1 MTLPAGSLPFPPAE
15 YRARLARVRE
25 RAARRGVD
33 ALLIHSPEN
42 TYYLT
47 GFRTLGYSIYQ
58 ALLVSLSGEPAFV
71 TRTYEA
77 TSSVPGTSNLRQ
89 AIGYDDTENPLEV
102 VRSLLAE
109 RGLGR
114 ATIGVEESSRNL
126 TSFQYRML
134 RRCCRPA
141 RFVDCSGLV
150 ESVRLIKSPAELHYL
165 RQAARASRA
174 GVLAGVRAVRPGAT
188 ENDVAAEVYRA
199 LIKNGSEYPGYPP
212 FIPSGPRSGLAHST
226 WEGRKVRRGEIV
238 LLEVSASMRRYHAP
252 MARTVVAGKPSQRL
266 ARIGQA
272 ASDAFERAVEV
283 MRAGASSGEVHR
295 AASGAIERAGFGAFF
310 DRNTGYS
317 VGVAFPPTWSE
328 ARTVPH
334 YAGRSRLAG
343 AGIDGRRFYLS
354 RNNPSRLEAG
364 MVFHVVPG
372 ILIPGFC
379 NVMTSGTVAV
389 TKDGAEVLTDLERR
403 LFTH

>member
-1 MTLPAGSLPFPPAE
+1 MRQHEKSLPFPATE
-15 YRARLARVRE
+15 YRSRLARVRE
-25 RAARRGVD
+25 KAARLGVD

-58 ALLVSLSGEPAFV
+58 ALLVPLSDEPAFV

-77 TSSVPGTSNLRQ
+77 TSSVPGTSNLKEV
-89 AIGYDDTENPLEV
+89 IGYDDAENPLEM
-102 VRSLLAE
+102 VRSLLIKW
-109 RGLGR
+109 GLGK
-114 ATIGVEESSRNL
+114 ALIGIDESSRNL
-126 TSFQYRML
+126 TCFQYRLL
-134 RRCCRPA
+134 RRLCRPA

-150 ESVRLIKSPAELHYL
+150 ESVRLIKSPAEFTYI
-165 RQAARASRA
+165 RQAARASRE
-174 GVLAGVRAVRPGAT
+174 GVLAGIRATRPGAT
-188 ENDVAAEVYRA
+188 ENDVAAEAYRA
-199 LIKNGSEYPGYPP
+199 LITNGSEYPGYPP
-212 FIPSGPRSGLAHST
+212 FIPSGPRSGLAHSS
-226 WEGRKVRRGEIV
+226 WERRKVRRGEIV
-238 LLEVSASMRRYHAP
+238 LLEVSASIMRYHAP

-272 ASDAFERAVEV
+272 VCDAFESAVGA
-283 MRAGASSGEVHR
+283 MRAGARSGDVNE
-295 AASGAIERAGFGAFF
+295 AAHAVIDQAGFGPFF
-310 DRNTGYS
+310 DRITGYS
-317 VGVAFPPTWSE
+317 IGVAFPPTWSE

-334 YAGRSRLAG
+334 YVRRSRLAA

-389 TKDGAEVLTDLERR
+389 KEDGAEVLNDMDRR
-403 LFTH
+403 LFIR